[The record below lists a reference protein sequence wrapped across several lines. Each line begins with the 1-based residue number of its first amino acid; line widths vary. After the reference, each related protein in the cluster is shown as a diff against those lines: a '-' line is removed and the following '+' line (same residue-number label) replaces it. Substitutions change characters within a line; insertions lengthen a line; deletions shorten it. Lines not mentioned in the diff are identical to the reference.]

1 LESYHERSSVGE
13 FGRTPKLG
21 QFTETVDPA
30 SEHSAATRRK
40 PAATTGRTPSRPYW
54 PAAEYE
60 ASDVRGGQVYGAT
73 TRDGG
78 YVAERP
84 VTPADLTATI
94 LYHLGIDFTQQ
105 YEDEFQ
111 RLRNR
116 LSDGKPVK
124 DLG

>member
-1 LESYHERSSVGE
+1 M
-13 FGRTPKLG
+13 
-21 QFTETVDPA
+21 
-30 SEHSAATRRK
+30 
-40 PAATTGRTPSRPYW
+40 
-54 PAAEYE
+54 
-60 ASDVRGGQVYGAT
+60 
-73 TRDGG
+73 
-78 YVAERP
+78 AERP

-116 LSDGKPVK
+116 LSDGRPVK

>member
-1 LESYHERSSVGE
+1 MAG
-13 FGRTPKLG
+13 GG
-21 QFTETVDPA
+21 
-30 SEHSAATRRK
+30 
-40 PAATTGRTPSRPYW
+40 
-54 PAAEYE
+54 
-60 ASDVRGGQVYGAT
+60 VRGGQVYGKT

-78 YVAERP
+78 YVSDRP

-94 LYHLGIDFTQQ
+94 LHHLGIDSTQQ

-116 LSDGKPVK
+116 LSEGKVVK